1 MKWMERQKNETL
13 YLCIFRPLAIIHWPS
28 GWTWDYISLHALQ
41 WIKCVRMSLSHRVR
55 KAKQSQKHVNMWICR
70 ETSTHGKSLLCQI
83 SGCTSIQ
90 SLDCPDLITPLLAK
104 GSLTERFLT
113 LKSNPSQIRR
123 WLNLIYVGFMRHTV
137 PRRHCIPLNTRQEP
151 LVCNLEIFNV
161 SIIWK
166 NPTGPVWTRLKGEW
180 RAWNGRT
187 AGKNCKIRDIDLRLS
202 MIFGEIRKRHFELVR
217 LPVNPAPLP
226 QASGPRQVLGIGTIK
241 QQGLHRQAE
250 FNEILNVRKALT
262 CTFAVRW
269 GGEGRL

>member
-1 MKWMERQKNETL
+1 M
-13 YLCIFRPLAIIHWPS
+13 
-28 GWTWDYISLHALQ
+28 Q

-55 KAKQSQKHVNMWICR
+55 KGRQSQKDVNMWICR

-123 WLNLIYVGFMRHTV
+123 WLNLIYVGFMRRPV
-137 PRRHCIPLNTRQEP
+137 PRHHCIPLNTGQEP

-187 AGKNCKIRDIDLRLS
+187 AGKIAKSETLTWVCQWSLER
-202 MIFGEIRKRHFELVR
+202 FGNV
-217 LPVNPAPLP
+217 
-226 QASGPRQVLGIGTIK
+226 
-241 QQGLHRQAE
+241 
-250 FNEILNVRKALT
+250 ILNWFASPWTRHPSLKRADRVRFLEL
-262 CTFAVRW
+262 
-269 GGEGRL
+269 GQ